1 MTETTTGI
9 LQINR
14 SSMFFAKYRAYPVF
28 VDGEKVGV
36 VKDGAVL
43 TVPLSS
49 GSHDVWSKID
59 WKKSNIAK
67 IRIEA
72 GITTKIR
79 AGYKKKEGRRLI
91 VPVALS
97 LVVIAAGAIFGIT
110 ILTVIGVVGIL
121 MARVGDLNLD
131 EEADT

>member
-1 MTETTTGI
+1 MRETTTGI
-9 LQINR
+9 LEINR
-14 SSMFFAKYRAYPVF
+14 PSMYFAKYRAYPIF

-49 GSHDVWSKID
+49 GSHEVWSKID

-72 GITTKIR
+72 GITTKVR
-79 AGYKKKEGRRLI
+79 AGYKQKKGRKLF

-97 LVVIAAGAIFGIT
+97 LVAIAAGAT
-110 ILTVIGVVGIL
+110 
-121 MARVGDLNLD
+121 
-131 EEADT
+131 